1 MNTKKKFSDY
11 LSENIEN
18 ISNIMDN
25 VELLL
30 TENNINYLTN
40 ASNTEIV
47 VKDSTKKEV
56 ISLINSL
63 PIANMLLCMI
73 LDISSTKGKVYIRKK
88 MK

>member
-18 ISNIMDN
+18 ISDIMDN
-25 VELLL
+25 VEFLL

>member
-11 LSENIEN
+11 LSENMEN

-25 VELLL
+25 VESIL